1 MKHRIVL
8 ALVCLLP
15 VLSMAQSVVVHEQ
28 VNFPEQIPAG
38 GYSGI
43 TWLGEDRYAVVTDN
57 AAHDG
62 FFVFR
67 IQIDSLGCI
76 VDVSND
82 GFRGNDDKGHDK
94 NYWRG
99 LTWLNVAYFAVR
111 GLYDYGYV
119 DTAREIKEY
128 ILNMCY
134 DLLPDIF
141 ENYDSLERKGCGCE
155 HFSWSSAFIIEFILE
170 IK

>member
-76 VDVSND
+76 IDVSNE
-82 GFRGNDDKGHDK
+82 GFRGNDDKGHD
-94 NYWRG
+94 NEG
-99 LTWLNVAYFAVR
+99 VAWCPRQSSEGTDTGRESHGKDFEVAEMAVQGCFGKIR
-111 GLYDYGYV
+111 SGSPYLQCPDPPLLDGEREHAARRRTSGY
-119 DTAREIKEY
+119 TAE
-128 ILNMCY
+128 
-134 DLLPDIF
+134 
-141 ENYDSLERKGCGCE
+141 
-155 HFSWSSAFIIEFILE
+155 
-170 IK
+170 